1 MARLLPLCLAVAALL
16 WVSPAP
22 ADDPDVPEKYMSVD
36 QAKALLDQQKPVMF
50 IDVRPKEHFDEL
62 HIKGARNIPLG
73 ELSRRLAD
81 VSRQDFAVLY

>member
-1 MARLLPLCLAVAALL
+1 MARLLPLCLTIAALF

-36 QAKALLDQQKPVMF
+36 QVKALLDRQKPVMF
-50 IDVRPKEHFDEL
+50 IDVRPKQQFDEL

-73 ELSRRLAD
+73 ELSRRFAD